1 MAQHPSINQSAI
13 NYPILI
19 QLQELDIKEN
29 MQNSAKDSLC
39 FYELKQHKRWF
50 HEEYSQFLD
59 QREQ

>member
-50 HEEYSQFLD
+50 HEEYLQ
-59 QREQ
+59 

>member
-13 NYPILI
+13 NDPILI

-39 FYELKQHKRWF
+39 FYELKQHKTRF
-50 HEEYSQFLD
+50 HEEY
-59 QREQ
+59 